1 MEVVAEGGQR
11 DACRVGC
18 LLREEEQGA
27 VEGGVVGE
35 EGFGCLAA
43 LLVGGCAPPAAGGGG
58 GGGGPCLLL
67 LLLGVVGR
75 RVGVVAAAAAA
86 AVVRVCD
93 WGRG

>member
-11 DACRVGC
+11 DACRVRC

-27 VEGGVVGE
+27 VEGGVGD

-43 LLVGGCAPPAAGGGG
+43 LLVGGCATPASR